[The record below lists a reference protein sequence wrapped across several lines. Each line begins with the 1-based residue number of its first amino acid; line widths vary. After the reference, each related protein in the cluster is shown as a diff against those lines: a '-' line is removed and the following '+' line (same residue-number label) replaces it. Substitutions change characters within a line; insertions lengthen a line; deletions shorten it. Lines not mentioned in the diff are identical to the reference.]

1 MGIRG
6 VLVGALAML
15 GCGSTAASTDAGSDA
30 RPGFDASQACGLQQ
44 YQLASQLLAPNEG
57 RPACSVVVRISATTM
72 RPTGFQ
78 AFCGAATGAT
88 DAQAAALAEAA
99 MIPSATPQRVEAAT
113 PADAFLFYAP
123 PSDLGG
129 IVAVSARLG
138 VTVFAAP
145 VVWGNPEQ
153 TFVPAQWRDGSELAY
168 GCGTGVVIPRVRGVN
183 LSSGAALDAA
193 TIEPVTDAIRRT
205 MLPGALADRGA
216 VLDAVVFGYDPTPGR
231 DGDGDDGPL
240 WIAIVNAGRDD
251 PTP

>member
-1 MGIRG
+1 MGIR
-6 VLVGALAML
+6 VVMLVALAML

-30 RPGFDASQACGLQQ
+30 RAGFDASQACGLTQ
-44 YQLASQLLAPNEG
+44 YQLASQLLAPGEG
-57 RPACSVVVRISATTM
+57 RPACSVVVRVSATTM

-78 AFCGAATGAT
+78 AFCGPAMGAT

-99 MIPSATPQRVEAAT
+99 MIPDAMPRRVEAAT

-145 VVWGNPEQ
+145 VVWGNPER
-153 TFVPAQWRDGSELAY
+153 TLVPAQWRDGAELAY

-183 LSSGAALDAA
+183 LATGAALDAS
-193 TIEPVTDAIRRT
+193 TMEPVTDAIRRT
-205 MLPGALADRGA
+205 MLPGALADRGTL
-216 VLDAVVFGYDPTPGR
+216 LDALVFGYDPTPGR
-231 DGDGDDGPL
+231 VGGDDDGAA
-240 WIAIVNAGRDD
+240 WIVIVNAGRSE